1 MTIADAVVLN
11 RVANNRIK
19 STVLTMFSVVN
30 TLFKGLGK
38 KMQSADIMLI
48 ARNMAETSSEVE
60 ALLAMVKWLL
70 AKKSFKPIEKK
81 VNNRIEVITNRLPE
95 DILLNI

>member
-19 STVLTMFSVVN
+19 SAVLTMFSVVN

>member
-1 MTIADAVVLN
+1 MTIADVVVLN

-19 STVLTMFSVVN
+19 SAVLTMFSAVN
-30 TLFKGLGK
+30 TLFRGLGK

-60 ALLAMVKWLL
+60 ALLAMVKWL
-70 AKKSFKPIEKK
+70 
-81 VNNRIEVITNRLPE
+81 
-95 DILLNI
+95 

>member
-1 MTIADAVVLN
+1 
-11 RVANNRIK
+11 
-19 STVLTMFSVVN
+19 
-30 TLFKGLGK
+30 
-38 KMQSADIMLI
+38 
-48 ARNMAETSSEVE
+48 MAETSSEVE

-81 VNNRIEVITNRLPE
+81 VNNRTEVIKNRLPE

>member
-1 MTIADAVVLN
+1 MTIADVVVLN

-19 STVLTMFSVVN
+19 SAVLTMFSVAN
-30 TLFKGLGK
+30 TLVRGLGK
-38 KMQSADIMLI
+38 KTQSEEIVM
-48 ARNMAETSSEVE
+48 RERKMAETSSEVE

-70 AKKSFKPIEKK
+70 AKKSFKPREKK
-81 VNNRIEVITNRLPE
+81 VNNRTEVIKNRLPE

>member
-1 MTIADAVVLN
+1 MTIADVVVLN

-19 STVLTMFSVVN
+19 SAVLTMFSAVN
-30 TLFKGLGK
+30 TLFRGLGK

-60 ALLAMVKWLL
+60 ALLAMVKWLF

>member
-1 MTIADAVVLN
+1 MTIADVVVLN

-19 STVLTMFSVVN
+19 SAVLTMFSAVN
-30 TLFKGLGK
+30 TLFRGLGK

-60 ALLAMVKWLL
+60 ALLAMVKWLF
-70 AKKSFKPIEKK
+70 AKKSFKPREKK
-81 VNNRIEVITNRLPE
+81 VNNRTEVIKNRLPE